1 MTGLQAVSH
10 TSFEDAAIAG
20 ADADCV
26 YQLGLRN
33 PSSKMLSMMIGKE
46 YKPL

>member
-1 MTGLQAVSH
+1 MTGLQAVSR
-10 TSFEDAAIAG
+10 SCFEEAAITE
-20 ADADCV
+20 ADADCI

-33 PSSKMLSMMIGKE
+33 PSSKMSSMMIGKE